1 MSQNKSFSIRNNG
14 SIKYYNLPIWFKYA
28 KLQRKKHKPYIDYPH
43 IYVKNFFLELKNVIP
58 KINNTKMNIQPK
70 KSFEIKIFNYCPFYT
85 NIKLIFY
92 ATSSETFKQS
102 LKYVLN
108 SWFILGKFGAYNSL
122 NLQLNYNIN
131 EKNDN
136 LSYFDSS
143 NLTQEIQSVNFIYYD
158 KNSCIINVNLGTSDE
173 LSLDILINAVIGLN
187 SNQNEVKKLIVY

>member
-1 MSQNKSFSIRNNG
+1 MSFLYECSVL
-14 SIKYYNLPIWFKYA
+14 NLK
-28 KLQRKKHKPYIDYPH
+28 
-43 IYVKNFFLELKNVIP
+43 
-58 KINNTKMNIQPK
+58 
-70 KSFEIKIFNYCPFYT
+70 IKI
-85 NIKLIFY
+85 IFY
-92 ATSSETFKQS
+92 ENSSVIFKQS
-102 LKYVLN
+102 LKHILN

-143 NLTQEIQSVNFIYYD
+143 SLTQEMQSVNFIYYD

-187 SNQNEVKKLIVY
+187 SNQNEVKKLLVY